1 MKECNIY
8 VQPSKH
14 EGYCITLGEARCF
27 NNPIVTT
34 NFTGANEQIVN
45 ENTGLVC
52 EISEEG
58 IYRAI
63 KKLLDDKKLYKNIKD
78 NLNNEIVD
86 STKEIRKLESI
97 LV

>member
-1 MKECNIY
+1 MYSHQNMK
-8 VQPSKH
+8 
-14 EGYCITLGEARCF
+14 
-27 NNPIVTT
+27 VTVLHQ
-34 NFTGANEQIVN
+34 ANE
-45 ENTGLVC
+45 E
-52 EISEEG
+52 EI
-58 IYRAI
+58 YKAI